1 MARFLAPPAPKP
13 EQKPGPALDKR
24 YKKMRMQV
32 FTGAF
37 IGYAAFYLV
46 RKNFSMAIPFL
57 DKFGIDKGE
66 LGTVLAMNAIAYA
79 LSKFL
84 MGSVSDR

>member
-1 MARFLAPPAPKP
+1 M
-13 EQKPGPALDKR
+13 GPT
-24 YKKMRMQV
+24 RMQV

-46 RKNFSMAIPFL
+46 RKNCSMAIPFL

-84 MGSVSDR
+84 MGSVSGSCSPGASQDRTPG